1 VTIAAPFAVGVSP
14 AAAAELPS
22 GAELQV
28 RLLAPVSS
36 RHSRPGQAVAAR
48 LIAPVVAGGHTLL
61 PAGSE
66 LRGEVRVAGVG
77 PDHRAQLRLEFS
89 VLVPG
94 PGVDPLKI
102 DGRVVSVDNARETV
116 DAAGRIVGLPPPRL
130 RPSKVEV
137 LLLLAAHAHPVVLG
151 LAEAGKLA
159 RRQAGPPAIAYG
171 AGVEMTLR
179 LLEAVRLPA
188 EAAVAPA
195 VGEDL
200 AADVD
205 LVRLASAPPFRAVA
219 ARLRA
224 PCDLINIMF
233 VGSGA
238 DLHAGFV
245 QAGWSSA
252 AAGARPTS

>member
-1 VTIAAPFAVGVSP
+1 MTIAAPFAVGVSP

-36 RHSRPGQAVAAR
+36 RHSRPGH
-48 LIAPVVAGGHTLL
+48 GGRGGADRR
-61 PAGSE
+61 PA
-66 LRGEVRVAGVG
+66 
-77 PDHRAQLRLEFS
+77 
-89 VLVPG
+89 
-94 PGVDPLKI
+94 
-102 DGRVVSVDNARETV
+102 
-116 DAAGRIVGLPPPRL
+116 PPRL